1 MASTEAQHP
10 TSGGSTGA
18 AIANVVVRLMREY
31 TGRGPTKARTHFST
45 NLVTVVLEDLMTRGE
60 RSLVN
65 DGKSDLVLTTR
76 FAYQQTMRLDLIA
89 AIQELTGREVAAFMS
104 ANHIDPDMAI
114 EAFILTPQGTAEPD
128 AD

>member
-10 TSGGSTGA
+10 TSGGATGA
-18 AIANVVVRLMREY
+18 EIANVVVRLMSDY

-45 NLVTVVLEDLMTRGE
+45 NLVTVVLEDLMTKGE

-65 DGKSDLVLTTR
+65 DGKGDLVLTTR

-89 AIQELTGREVAAFMS
+89 AIQDITGREVAAFLS

-114 EAFILTPQGTAEPD
+114 EAFVLTPRGAAEPEPV
-128 AD
+128 